1 MDLDK
6 NNLSTIFILVYAII
20 SPYLVKWGIELDQGT
35 FVTGMVALVG
45 LIGVLFS
52 AIHPNHIDALGN
64 EPPKNNTLN
73 HEGRIK
79 QWPPMMSA

>member
-1 MDLDK
+1 MEFDK
-6 NNLSTIFILVYAII
+6 NNLSTIFVLVYAII
-20 SPYLVKWGIELDQGT
+20 APYLVKWGIELDQGT

-64 EPPKNNTLN
+64 EPPKKEDNTLN

-79 QWPPMMSA
+79 Q